1 MMNETNL
8 KNLMRHAVLRVVTAF
23 VATMFFTGTV
33 SATTNSPNAI
43 IDSAVVQLTEMLDG
57 RQEELAADRKALYA
71 LIDEILLPR
80 FDRKF
85 AAQVVLA
92 KHWRTASAQQRTRF
106 IEAYYQALVRKY
118 ADGVLEFD
126 PGRITVLPYRG
137 DESRPRTRVRSAVAL
152 DDGSKVAVDYEL
164 VKRDSGWLV
173 FNVVIEGVS
182 YVRNFRAELDA
193 EIRSSSLEEVIAR
206 LEREAD
212 IGETAGPAEEA
223 ATDEV
228 PAEDGDTGAAAAT
241 ADE

>member
-1 MMNETNL
+1 MQVQKMMSNNGSFD
-8 KNLMRHAVLRVVTAF
+8 VLRRIVLKTCCTVLA
-23 VATMFFTGTV
+23 VAMFSG
-33 SATTNSPNAI
+33 SAIADQGSPNAV
-43 IDSAVVQLTEMLDG
+43 IDGAVKQLTELLEG
-57 RQEELAADRKALYA
+57 RKAELSADRKALYE

-92 KHWRTASAQQRTRF
+92 KHWRTANATQRTRF

-126 PGRITVLPYRG
+126 PDRIEVLPYRG
-137 DESRPRTRVRSAVAL
+137 DTSKPRTRVRSAVAL
-152 DDGSKVAVDYEL
+152 DDGSKVAVDYDL

-193 EIRSSSLEEVIAR
+193 EIRASSLEEVISR

-212 IGETAGPAEEA
+212 IRTAEPA
-223 ATDEV
+223 
-228 PAEDGDTGAAAAT
+228 AED
-241 ADE
+241 E